1 MWLYILIGVVI
12 ILLVFL
18 MGSYSAKTPPTTLGE
33 IKAATCESPDD
44 KPAEPKGRCDT
55 GAASYVEEPKPCRRH
70 RRRRCYVCKS
80 TGDDGFSTGSA
91 FTSGPA
97 DFNEAA

>member
-33 IKAATCESPDD
+33 IKAATCESPDE
-44 KPAEPKGRCDT
+44 KPAEPKGCCNT
-55 GAASYVEEPKPCRRH
+55 GAASYIEEEPKRCKKH

-97 DFNEAA
+97 DFNE

>member
-18 MGSYSAKTPPTTLGE
+18 LGSYSAKTKPSTLGE
-33 IKAATCESPDD
+33 MKAASCESPDE
-44 KPAEPKGRCDT
+44 KPCEPKGCCDT
-55 GAASYVEEPKPCRRH
+55 GAASYVEEPKPCKKH
-70 RRRRCYVCKS
+70 RIRKCRVCKPV
-80 TGDDGFSTGSA
+80 GDDGFSTGSA

-97 DFNEAA
+97 DFN

>member
-18 MGSYSAKTPPTTLGE
+18 MGSYSAKTKPSTLGE
-33 IKAATCESPDD
+33 IKAACASPDD
-44 KPAEPKGRCDT
+44 KPSEPKGRCDT
-55 GAASYVEEPKPCRRH
+55 GAAAYIEEEPKPCKKH
-70 RRRRCYVCKS
+70 KRRRCYVCKPV
-80 TGDDGFSTGSA
+80 GDDGFSTGSA

-97 DFNEAA
+97 DFAM

>member
-18 MGSYSAKTPPTTLGE
+18 LGTYSAKTKPSTLGE
-33 IKAATCESPDD
+33 MKTASCESPDD
-44 KPAEPKGRCDT
+44 KPEGPKGRCDT
-55 GAASYVEEPKPCRRH
+55 GAASYIEEEPKPCKKH
-70 RRRRCYVCKS
+70 RRRKCRVCKPS
-80 TGDDGFSTGSA
+80 GDDGFSTGSA

-97 DFNEAA
+97 DFAM